1 MADFS
6 GRYGKG
12 ENSNGVPVSGSSRSV
27 SKLTIVLGNNGN
39 PTSQDAEYHTEYRTE
54 RRTEETY
61 TEYSSSTFPR
71 RHGSGNSHLR
81 RNEEPDTGA
90 YSYAFRRGECRPVH
104 TNNISAVGS
113 YGSRG
118 TDSADNHGD
127 IQSSYT
133 RIENGT
139 EVKFALSSADPK
151 VRLHII
157 PASHPQSRHG
167 HGNNNIA
174 TIITHVNTNEK
185 PLSGLYQELNRCIDD
200 SEFKTSSRT
209 ACSNV
214 GSYEE
219 DEQVAAAP
227 IRRHDNDD
235 TGIRAQGV
243 YSGGV
248 FVKPRSECFVL
259 KTARQFD
266 TKGEAGG
273 VNVSKTAPTFN
284 EDTRGGGFVSQQENC
299 DRSSVER
306 SNYIVD
312 GHKSDSKTTSYTS
325 NSRPHVQQIVQ
336 QLEGDTSDTIRN
348 RSRSYS
354 FVRQPG
360 ANVDLSE
367 PAVDN
372 KLGRNNKSVSE
383 DPPPQQP
390 SSLTLSNAGAWG
402 GRYRDSV
409 DAMHSSRAP
418 SCEGQR
424 TASSDMST
432 STFAASHDPDAA
444 SGERNYSSSLYLQG
458 NQLRDGG
465 TSQRGGLYVRDGN
478 KAASAPVTP
487 STEPGFDSPADEHY
501 DKQTLG
507 DLASHDRSQSQRY
520 RSDLE
525 RQRKQGSI
533 FSSSFQSVNEPRDYI
548 YGGGQ
553 QHDSSNSAH
562 AQRTRV
568 LSPNRMADGESG
580 AKPLTS
586 PSNKT
591 SPTHKLK
598 PLAVQKVSKR
608 SLQTFDF
615 SPISSRSTS
624 RRSSVSSQSGNDSKD
639 LQNLAK
645 NLSEAVSRRRTEG
658 MSSSSPSTQGS
669 NNDLSS
675 VHNSGSQGEA
685 DHVRSGTMSPVFSG
699 EESSGPTASQL
710 KTPTSPADSTYQN
723 MSGDTVT
730 IRKDYSSLKVPRP
743 NVLVPSGPLSRTS
756 RWASSSSSSSSHT
769 EKPASKA
776 VSAPTS
782 PDHTRNLQDLT
793 AKLIRDSPAKSP
805 NHSTVHHTKQDSGLC
820 SPDEED
826 QGCVMDLDH
835 EKEPENEAQLPGCG
849 KKKGI
854 NLPEVPKILS
864 KFNSREDASMNEVAS
879 PTSIE
884 KFSLKAHLKP
894 LRPKQKTSVSEDED
908 SYAEKEER
916 EAESGQWARRRKKNS
931 ASAYPSSEYSGGGSE
946 GNGRSRSDP
955 TQDRKRGGGGDNCEP
970 ASMDADMFGS
980 LGSSGQGLPP
990 LTDIGEVNVSADS
1003 LSSNATSISDGTAD
1017 AMFVN
1022 VCRDVTRGTNAIIN
1036 ASADNAE
1043 KNGKT
1048 MKKTKSLTWPNGDKT
1063 SNELSQ
1069 YTQGIQ
1075 ESTSAPVVSER
1086 QEDLDQ
1092 FHEVSR
1098 RYSPGPDRHLSS
1110 ESEDKI
1116 IKQSLGRNGGNGAHG
1131 KRHSSL
1137 SDPTSEAQVIKH
1149 VRAAS
1154 EPATMPV
1161 APKNAASPSASKAP
1175 AMHERTKSVGE
1186 QQKPRPSRRQPILP
1200 GQHFLRPQML
1210 NIHMSESTPD
1220 LSKVKTPDSPSLT
1233 PGPKAGSCATL
1244 PRATSDK
1251 KAGELSPASRRRQ
1264 KQQVSFPL
1272 IFPCYYKMLT
1282 LSMIQNRL
1290 SNEHNFQITSKKQE
1304 KPNKQI
1310 TKQTKKKK
1318 KEEKTITLYSSKG

>member
-1 MADFS
+1 MAECNEI
-6 GRYGKG
+6 YGIGGDGPKG
-12 ENSNGVPVSGSSRSV
+12 SPVSGSSRAV

-39 PTSQDAEYHTEYRTE
+39 QNAQDAEYHTEYRTE
-54 RRTEETY
+54 RRIEETY

-71 RHGSGNSHLR
+71 RHGSAKSHMR
-81 RNEEPDTGA
+81 RRGDGPDTGA

-113 YGSRG
+113 YESRG
-118 TDSADNHGD
+118 TDSADYGE

-139 EVKFALSSADPK
+139 EVRFAVSSADPN
-151 VRLHII
+151 VRLRII
-157 PASHPQSRHG
+157 PSSHPQSRHG

-174 TIITHVNTNEK
+174 TITHVNTTNEQ
-185 PLSGLYQELNRCIDD
+185 PLSGSYQELNRCID
-200 SEFKTSSRT
+200 ETELKTSSRT
-209 ACSNV
+209 TDRSNV
-214 GSYEE
+214 GSYGG
-219 DEQVAAAP
+219 DERPAAP
-227 IRRHDNDD
+227 NPRYDNDD

-266 TKGEAGG
+266 SKNGAGG
-273 VNVSKTAPTFN
+273 VNVNRSGPSIN
-284 EDTRGGGFVSQQENC
+284 EDAKGGRFVSPQEN
-299 DRSSVER
+299 RERASVER
-306 SNYIVD
+306 STGNYMVD
-312 GHKSDSKTTSYTS
+312 GLKSNSKTSSLTS

-336 QLEGDTSDTIRN
+336 QLEGDNSETIRN
-348 RSRSYS
+348 RGRSFS
-354 FVRQPG
+354 FVRHLG
-360 ANVDLSE
+360 TNVDLSE
-367 PAVDN
+367 PCVDN
-372 KLGRNNKSVSE
+372 KLGRNNRSESE
-383 DPPPQQP
+383 DPAPHQP

-402 GRYRDSV
+402 GRYPDSV

-424 TASSDMST
+424 TAGSDMST
-432 STFAASHDPDAA
+432 STFAASSDSDAA

-458 NQLRDGG
+458 NQLRDVGA
-465 TSQRGGLYVRDGN
+465 SQRGGLYVRDGN
-478 KAASAPVTP
+478 KAASAPATP
-487 STEPGFDSPADEHY
+487 SNEPGYESPADEHY

-507 DLASHDRSQSQRY
+507 DLTSQSHDRSQRY
-520 RSDLE
+520 RSDFE
-525 RQRKQGSI
+525 RQRKQGGI
-533 FSSSFQSVNEPRDYI
+533 FSSSFQSGNDSRDYSF
-548 YGGGQ
+548 GGT
-553 QHDSSNSAH
+553 QHDSSNTAH
-562 AQRTRV
+562 AHRTRV
-568 LSPNRMADGESG
+568 LSPNRIGEGESG

-586 PSNKT
+586 PSSKT

-658 MSSSSPSTQGS
+658 MSSSSHSSQGS
-669 NNDLSS
+669 NNDLTS
-675 VHNSGSQGEA
+675 VHNTGSQAEGK
-685 DHVRSGTMSPVFSG
+685 HVRSESMSPVFPS
-699 EESSGPTASQL
+699 EQNTGPSPNQL

-743 NVLVPSGPLSRTS
+743 NVLVPSGSLSRTS
-756 RWASSSSSSSSHT
+756 RWASASSSHT
-769 EKPASKA
+769 EKPTTKA

-782 PDHTRNLQDLT
+782 PDHSRNLQDLT

-805 NHSTVHHTKQDSGLC
+805 KHPTVHHTKQDSGLC

-835 EKEPENEAQLPGCG
+835 EKEQEIEVQPSHFGR
-849 KKKGI
+849 KKGI

-864 KFNSREDASMNEVAS
+864 KFNNREDASLNEVAS

-894 LRPKQKTSVSEDED
+894 LRPKQKTSISEDED

-931 ASAYPSSEYSGGGSE
+931 ASAFPSSEFSGGGAE

-955 TQDRKRGGGGDNCEP
+955 TQERKRGGGDNCEP
-970 ASMDADMFGS
+970 TALDADMFGS
-980 LGSSGQGLPP
+980 LQSSGQGLPP
-990 LTDIGEVNVSADS
+990 LTDIGEVNLSEDS
-1003 LSSNATSISDGTAD
+1003 LSSHNTSISDATAD
-1017 AMFVN
+1017 AMFIN
-1022 VCRDVTRGTNAIIN
+1022 VCRDVTRGTDVIIN
-1036 ASADNAE
+1036 ASIENEE
-1043 KNGKT
+1043 KNGK
-1048 MKKTKSLTWPNGDKT
+1048 MIKKTKSLTWPNGDKT
-1063 SNELSQ
+1063 TNELSQ

-1086 QEDLDQ
+1086 QEDVAKAQ
-1092 FHEVSR
+1092 EINR
-1098 RYSPGPDRHLSS
+1098 RYSPGQATHLSS
-1110 ESEDKI
+1110 ESEDSVSN
-1116 IKQSLGRNGGNGAHG
+1116 QPLGRNGGNVTHG

-1137 SDPTSEAQVIKH
+1137 SDPTSEVQAIKH

-1161 APKNAASPSASKAP
+1161 APKNASSKNAGTP
-1175 AMHERTKSVGE
+1175 PQMHERTKSVGE
-1186 QQKPRPSRRQPILP
+1186 QQKPRPARRQPILP

-1210 NIHMSESTPD
+1210 NIHMSTPD
-1220 LSKVKTPDSPSLT
+1220 LSKAKTPDSPSLA

-1251 KAGELSPASRRRQ
+1251 KGGELSPASRRRQ
-1264 KQQVSFPL
+1264 KQQVR
-1272 IFPCYYKMLT
+1272 T
-1282 LSMIQNRL
+1282 N
-1290 SNEHNFQITSKKQE
+1290 
-1304 KPNKQI
+1304 
-1310 TKQTKKKK
+1310 
-1318 KEEKTITLYSSKG
+1318 TLYQYTLYYSVF